1 MTTWLHLG
9 EREPGYRRVMRD
21 QGDIRVGGKTIPA
34 SRTVVAEQVARDG
47 VHICGEEDCGAGWG
61 SHPQIAGADAL
72 ITSVPNQYL
81 LVRTADCLPVLLRDA
96 QNRAVAAI
104 HSGREGTRLNITGKT
119 VRLLEERF
127 GIAAKDLVAYIGPGI
142 CARHYE
148 VDAATWE
155 EFNASLSRQGLAPDP
170 SGFRHLDLRLA
181 VFRQLIAAGLP
192 FFNIEQQFV
201 CTMESSVHHS
211 YRRDGTHDRQM
222 NLIGLEYE

>member
-1 MTTWLHLG
+1 MTSWLHLG
-9 EREPGYRRVMRD
+9 GQNPSYRQLMRE

-34 SRTVVAEQVARDG
+34 NRTVIAEQVARDG
-47 VHICGEEDCGAGWG
+47 VHICAEEDCGAGWG
-61 SHPQIAGADAL
+61 GHPQIAGADAL
-72 ITSVPNQYL
+72 ITAIPRQYL
-81 LVRTADCLPVLLRDA
+81 LVRTADCYPVLLKDA

-127 GIAAKDLVAYIGPGI
+127 GIAAKDLLAYIGPGI

-155 EFNASLSRQGLAPDP
+155 EFNTSLSRQGCAPDP
-170 SGFRHLDLRLA
+170 SEFRHLDLRLA

-192 FFNIEQQFV
+192 FFNIEQEFV
-201 CTMESSVHHS
+201 CTLESRAHHS
-211 YRRDGTHDRQM
+211 YRRDGTRDRQM
-222 NLIGLEYE
+222 NLIGLEDE